1 MWRLDYVKPD
11 SGKGI
16 TSNQFT
22 VSESGALGIS
32 CDESPSL
39 SVMYPDTD
47 KAPVILSKYTI
58 YRSATFVK
66 FRRKEY
72 LAAACLDNGC
82 LHLWD
87 VVSKTYRT
95 VFDPKLPEKKC
106 FKRMNICKIDDST
119 IGYGEVQASPDGSRR
134 VFFLKMDTEE
144 WTLSA
149 TLRLF
154 TPADVWDM
162 CYLKVE
168 DGTPCLLLCIPD
180 DHRIMGVEM
189 GIGKTRWERER
200 QDMGENFEPRSI
212 CTNQNNC
219 VFVADFGQRKI
230 HLLAAADG
238 AVIKRLDIGR
248 YSGFRNIFAV
258 RFHDRHLY
266 IERKIMWHNM
276 QEYAIMKFK

>member
-11 SGKGI
+11 SGKGT

-66 FRRKEY
+66 CRRKEY
-72 LAAACLDNGC
+72 LAAACLDDGC

-87 VVSKTYRT
+87 VASKTYRT
-95 VFDPKLPEKKC
+95 VFDPKLPEEKR

-119 IGYGEVQASPDGSRR
+119 IGYGEVQASPDSSRR

-144 WTLSA
+144 WSLSS
-149 TLRLF
+149 
-154 TPADVWDM
+154 TPEA
-162 CYLKVE
+162 
-168 DGTPCLLLCIPD
+168 
-180 DHRIMGVEM
+180 
-189 GIGKTRWERER
+189 
-200 QDMGENFEPRSI
+200 
-212 CTNQNNC
+212 
-219 VFVADFGQRKI
+219 
-230 HLLAAADG
+230 
-238 AVIKRLDIGR
+238 
-248 YSGFRNIFAV
+248 
-258 RFHDRHLY
+258 LY
-266 IERKIMWHNM
+266 TS
-276 QEYAIMKFK
+276 